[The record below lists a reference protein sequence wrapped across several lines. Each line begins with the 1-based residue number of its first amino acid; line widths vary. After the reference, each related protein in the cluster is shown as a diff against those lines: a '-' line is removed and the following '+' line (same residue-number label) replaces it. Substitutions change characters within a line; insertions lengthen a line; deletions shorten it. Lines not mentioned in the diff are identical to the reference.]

1 MSDEFYIDYTSSS
14 MDLVVIL
21 MMTDIVGL
29 DVYEWC
35 RGETHTEPRP
45 V

>member
-21 MMTDIVGL
+21 MITVVGL
-29 DVYEWC
+29 DVYEWS